1 MALQA
6 DEISVA
12 EAAAILQRTPRRVRQ
27 LIVAG
32 ALQARAE
39 GEGVRKTYYLK
50 QTSVVELH
58 KQW

>member
-1 MALQA
+1 
-6 DEISVA
+6 
-12 EAAAILQRTPRRVRQ
+12 VRQ

-32 ALQARAE
+32 ALEARAE

-58 KQW
+58 KQWWNEPPRRGWPKGRKRKRAAISG